1 MHMNRVSPFVVVIHV
16 AYRHACV
23 KIVLYICLSR
33 GERCQNSSSWLL
45 ARDSSAHA
53 VCRQQQQQQQFGLAM
68 QDVHF
73 GYTGER
79 EVVGGV
85 SLSVE
90 PGQSIALVGPSGS
103 GKSTILK
110 LLMRLY
116 DVNSGSILLDGID
129 TRDLQQVSLSLHPLM
144 LFHMLA
150 HALQVGWCDEQF
162 VYLML
167 SRLDKGVQYLKRL
180 RAAALGGSRYD
191 R

>member
-1 MHMNRVSPFVVVIHV
+1 MKEAVPEPWLTVV
-16 AYRHACV
+16 
-23 KIVLYICLSR
+23 L
-33 GERCQNSSSWLL
+33 
-45 ARDSSAHA
+45 
-53 VCRQQQQQQQFGLAM
+53 

-73 GYTGER
+73 GYTSER

-129 TRDLQQVSLSLHPLM
+129 TRELKQVRHYQGMSG
-144 LFHMLA
+144 FLA
-150 HALQVGWCDEQF
+150 
-162 VYLML
+162 
-167 SRLDKGVQYLKRL
+167 
-180 RAAALGGSRYD
+180 
-191 R
+191 

>member
-1 MHMNRVSPFVVVIHV
+1 MLLLLLSYFGQST
-16 AYRHACV
+16 
-23 KIVLYICLSR
+23 KQQFICAGLT
-33 GERCQNSSSWLL
+33 E
-45 ARDSSAHA
+45 DTSAHA
-53 VCRQQQQQQQFGLAM
+53 VCRQRQQQHLDVTV

-129 TRDLQQVSLSLHPLM
+129 TRDLQQVNLRPSCKHLLVHASQVTCLLS
-144 LFHMLA
+144 
-150 HALQVGWCDEQF
+150 
-162 VYLML
+162 
-167 SRLDKGVQYLKRL
+167 S
-180 RAAALGGSRYD
+180 
-191 R
+191 

>member
-1 MHMNRVSPFVVVIHV
+1 MPGTAQLMQF
-16 AYRHACV
+16 A
-23 KIVLYICLSR
+23 
-33 GERCQNSSSWLL
+33 GSSSDDDTSL
-45 ARDSSAHA
+45 AFAA
-53 VCRQQQQQQQFGLAM
+53 V

-129 TRDLQQVSLSLHPLM
+129 TRDLQQASLYPSIVSSVDACLPGG
-144 LFHMLA
+144 
-150 HALQVGWCDEQF
+150 LQIEQLVF
-162 VYLML
+162 MML
-167 SRLDKGVQYLKRL
+167 SMLDTGAQHLKIRPL
-180 RAAALGGSRYD
+180 CCIAPTATIHAFGM
-191 R
+191 